1 MTQEQVK
8 KEMNFPEFYLKWT
21 KTIGVL
27 PWQHIV
33 VFEKQS
39 SAER

>member
-1 MTQEQVK
+1 MPHAKLIEITL
-8 KEMNFPEFYLKWT
+8 PEFGLKWS

-33 VFEKQS
+33 VFEKQ
-39 SAER
+39 AEPR